1 MNECDVIVLGTGAA
15 GLTAA
20 IAAHEGGARVSLF
33 EKAETVGGT
42 SAWSGGQIWI
52 PNNPHE
58 LAAGKTDSRE
68 AALTYL
74 MSLSHGLID
83 EKLAACYIDTGPEMI
98 RFLEART
105 PVRFYSILD
114 FPDYHP
120 EAPGGKPD
128 GGRTLECPPFPY
140 GELGNWSSR
149 VGTSPYYPDFTITIG
164 ETTLGKSV
172 PTPASPE
179 VKERRRANDERGM
192 GLALIG
198 RLLRGCLD
206 RGIEPHTHCRARE
219 LIMQDGAVAGVRFDG
234 AGGKFEVRAPNVI
247 LATGGFEWN
256 PDLVRAFMRG
266 PLTHPVS
273 IKTNTGD
280 GLKMAMRVGAMLG
293 NMREAWW
300 MPVIEV
306 PNEVNSMGRQL
317 LTYERT
323 MPGSL
328 MVNRHGRRF
337 TNEASNY
344 NAFGAAFHEQDVSR
358 FEYAN
363 LPCWL
368 LFNQSFYA
376 KWPFVGGLSDSFG
389 GSAVPPGW
397 IVRAGSL
404 TELADRLGIEAA
416 GLTETVAR
424 FNRHATAGHDPDFRR
439 GESANDLWW
448 GDPTLRGDRRA
459 TLGPLGEGPYYAIEV
474 KSGALGTKGGPQTD
488 VDARVLDVDGRPIP
502 GLYAAGNVMA
512 SPMGMTYGG
521 AGGTLGPGMVFGYR
535 AGLAAAKHAS
545 ELAAAEP
552 AVAAHRASTADA
564 A

>member
-1 MNECDVIVLGTGAA
+1 MAMADELDLAVLGTGAA

-20 IAAHEGGARVSLF
+20 LTAGESGARVGVF
-33 EKAETVGGT
+33 EKADTVGGT

-58 LAAGKTDSRE
+58 LGIGKQDSRE
-68 AALTYL
+68 EALTYL
-74 MSLSHGLID
+74 MSLSHGMID
-83 EKLAACYIDTGPEMI
+83 ERMAAAYIDTGPQMV
-98 RFLEART
+98 RFLEERT
-105 PVRFYSILD
+105 PVRFYPVPD

-120 EAPGGKPD
+120 EFPGGKPE

-140 GELGNWSSR
+140 GELGEWQDR
-149 VGTSPYYPDFTITIG
+149 VGTSPYYPDFTITIS
-164 ETTLGKSV
+164 ETTLGQSV
-172 PTPASPE
+172 PKPASPE
-179 VKERRRANDERGM
+179 VKARRKANDERGM
-192 GLALIG
+192 GLALVG

-206 RGIEPHTHCRARE
+206 RQIRPKTGFRATD
-219 LIMQDGAVAGVRFDG
+219 LIMSNGAVSGVRFQTSSG
-234 AGGKFEVRAPNVI
+234 TVEISAPNVV

-256 PDLVRAFMRG
+256 PELVRAFSRG

-280 GLKMAMRVGAMLG
+280 GLKMAMKVGAMLG

-306 PNEVNSMGRQL
+306 PTDINTMGRQL

-328 MVNRHGRRF
+328 MVNRHGKRF

-368 LFNQSFYA
+368 IFNQAFYA
-376 KWPFVGGLSDSFG
+376 KWPFVGGLSDTFG
-389 GSAVPPGW
+389 SGEATPPAW
-397 IVRAGSL
+397 ITRADS
-404 TELADRLGIEAA
+404 LADLARRVGIDAEQ
-416 GLTETVAR
+416 LSRTVER
-424 FNRHATAGHDPDFRR
+424 FNKNAELGVDPDFRR

-448 GDPTLRGDRRA
+448 GDPAFRGDKRA
-459 TLGPLGEGPYYAIEV
+459 TLGPLRGGPYYAIEV

-535 AGLAAAKHAS
+535 AGR
-545 ELAAAEP
+545 
-552 AVAAHRASTADA
+552 AVADRVRANRARR
-564 A
+564 

>member
-1 MNECDVIVLGTGAA
+1 MNSEYDVIVLGTGAA

-20 IAAHEGGARVSLF
+20 VTANESGARVAVF
-33 EKAETVGGT
+33 EKADTIGGT

-58 LAAGKTDSRE
+58 RALGKEDSRE
-68 AALTYL
+68 EALCYL
-74 MSLSHGLID
+74 MSLSHGMID
-83 EKLAACYIDTGPEMI
+83 EKMAAAYIDTGPQMI
-98 RFLEART
+98 GFLEERT
-105 PVRFYSILD
+105 PVKFYSVPD

-120 EAPGGKPD
+120 EFPGGKPE

-140 GELGNWSSR
+140 GELGEWRDR
-149 VGTSPYYPDFTITIG
+149 VGTSPYYPDFTITIS
-164 ETTLGKSV
+164 ETTLGRSV
-172 PTPASPE
+172 PAPASPE
-179 VKERRRANDERGM
+179 VKARRKANDERGM
-192 GLALIG
+192 GLALVG

-206 RGIEPHTHCRARE
+206 RGIEPRTGCRATR
-219 LIMQDGAVAGVRFDG
+219 LVMKNGAIAGVRIEG
-234 AGGKFEVRAPNVI
+234 PAGSFEVSAPNVV

-256 PDLVRAFMRG
+256 PSLVRAFSRG

-306 PNEVNSMGRQL
+306 PAQVNSMGRQL

-368 LFNQSFYA
+368 IFNARFYA
-376 KWPFVGGLSDSFG
+376 KWPFVGGLTDSFEQSG
-389 GSAVPPGW
+389 ARPPAW
-397 IVRAGSL
+397 VTASDTLAG
-404 TELADRLGIEAA
+404 LAGKLGIDAA
-416 GLTETVAR
+416 RLQQTVER
-424 FNRHATAGHDPDFRR
+424 FNRQALEGRDPDFRR

-448 GDPTLRGDRRA
+448 GDPAYRGSRQA
-459 TLGPLGEGPYYAIEV
+459 TLGPVGDPPYFAVEV

-488 VDARVLDVDGRPIP
+488 VDARVLDVDGAPIP

-521 AGGTLGPGMVFGYR
+521 GGGTLGPGMVFGYR
-535 AGLAAAKHAS
+535 AGLSAAGRIRSGKGS
-545 ELAAAEP
+545 
-552 AVAAHRASTADA
+552 
-564 A
+564 

>member
-1 MNECDVIVLGTGAA
+1 MAMKEYDVVVLGTGAA

-20 IAAHEGGARVSLF
+20 VAAHDGGARVGIF
-33 EKAETVGGT
+33 EKADTVGGT

-52 PNNPHE
+52 PNNPHQI
-58 LAAGKTDSRE
+58 AAGKKDSRAE
-68 AALTYL
+68 ALTYL
-74 MSLSHGLID
+74 MSLSHGMID
-83 EKLAACYIDTGPEMI
+83 ERMAAAYIDTGPEMI
-98 RFLEART
+98 RYLEERT
-105 PVRFYSILD
+105 PVRFYTIPD

-120 EAPGGKPD
+120 EFPGGKPG
-128 GGRTLECPPFPY
+128 GGRTLECPPYPY
-140 GELGNWSSR
+140 GELGVWRDR

-164 ETTLGKSV
+164 ETTLGQSV
-172 PTPASPE
+172 PKPASPE
-179 VKERRRANDERGM
+179 VKARRVANDERGM

-198 RLLRGCLD
+198 RLLRACLD
-206 RGIEPHTHCRARE
+206 RGIEPHTGCRAMK
-219 LIMQDGAVAGVRFDG
+219 LLMSGGAVSGVRLEGAHGAFD
-234 AGGKFEVRAPNVI
+234 VRASRVI

-256 PDLVRAFMRG
+256 PDLIRAFTRG

-306 PNEVNSMGRQL
+306 PTSVNPMGRQL

-323 MPGSL
+323 MPGSI
-328 MVNRHGRRF
+328 MVNRQGKRF

-368 LFNQSFYA
+368 IFNRSFYG
-376 KWPFVGGLSDSFG
+376 KWPFVGGLSDTMG
-389 GSAVPPGW
+389 GDLQPPDW
-397 IVRAGSL
+397 IL
-404 TELADRLGIEAA
+404 KTDTLAQLAAKLGIEPRALDETVNRFNQQVAA
-416 GLTETVAR
+416 GT
-424 FNRHATAGHDPDFRR
+424 DPDFRR

-448 GDPTLRGDRRA
+448 GDPAYRGDRRA
-459 TLGPLGEGPYYAIEV
+459 TLGNIGEGPYYAIEV

-488 VDARVLDVDGRPIP
+488 ADARVLDVDGRPIP
-502 GLYAAGNVMA
+502 GLFAAGNVMA

-535 AGLAAAKHAS
+535 AGRAAAKPAR
-545 ELAAAEP
+545 AEGT
-552 AVAAHRASTADA
+552 VSADVSV
-564 A
+564 

>member
-1 MNECDVIVLGTGAA
+1 MSDFDVLVLGTGAA

-20 IAAHEGGARVSLF
+20 IAASEGGARVGVL

-52 PNNPHE
+52 PANPHE
-58 LAAGKTDSRE
+58 LALGKQDSRE
-68 AALTYL
+68 QALTYL

-83 EKLAACYIDTGPEMI
+83 ERMAAAYVDTGPEMI
-98 RFLEART
+98 RFLEERT
-105 PVRFYSILD
+105 PVRFYSVPD

-120 EAPGGKPD
+120 EFPGGMTQ

-140 GELGNWSSR
+140 GELGEWRDR

-164 ETTLGKSV
+164 ETTLGQSV
-172 PTPASPE
+172 PKPAPKE
-179 VKERRRANDERGM
+179 VKARRKANDERGM

-206 RGIEPHTHCRARE
+206 RGIEPRTGSQATE
-219 LIMQDGAVAGVRFDG
+219 LIMRDGAVAGVRYRCPEG
-234 AGGKFEVRAPNVI
+234 VKEISAPNVV

-256 PDLVRAFMRG
+256 AEFVRAFTRG

-273 IKTNTGD
+273 IRTNTGD

-306 PNEVNSMGRQL
+306 PATINAMGRQL

-368 LFNQSFYA
+368 LFNQQYYA
-376 KWPFVGGLSDSFG
+376 KWPFVGGLSDSFEDKRK
-389 GSAVPPGW
+389 PPAWFVCADTLDG
-397 IVRAGSL
+397 
-404 TELADRLGIEAA
+404 LAQRLGIDAAQLKQTVERFNQHAAA
-416 GLTETVAR
+416 GV
-424 FNRHATAGHDPDFRR
+424 DPDFRR

-448 GDPTLRGDRRA
+448 GDPAFRGDKRA
-459 TLGPLGEGPYYAIEV
+459 TLAPLGAGPYCAIEV

-488 VDARVLDVDGRPIP
+488 IDARVLDVDGAPIP

-521 AGGTLGPGMVFGYR
+521 GGGTLGPGMVFGYR
-535 AGLAAAKHAS
+535 AGKS
-545 ELAAAEP
+545 AAERL
-552 AVAAHRASTADA
+552 HS
-564 A
+564 

>member
-1 MNECDVIVLGTGAA
+1 MPEYDVVVLGTGAA

-20 IAAHEGGARVSLF
+20 VTASEGGARVGVF

-42 SAWSGGQIWI
+42 SAWSGGQLWI

-58 LAAGKTDSRE
+58 RALGKADSRE
-68 AALTYL
+68 EALTYL

-83 EKLAACYIDTGPEMI
+83 ETLAAAYIDTGPEMI
-98 RFLEART
+98 RFLEERT
-105 PVRFYSILD
+105 PVKFCSVPD

-120 EAPGGKPD
+120 EFPGGKPR

-140 GELGNWSSR
+140 GELGEWRDR

-164 ETTLGKSV
+164 ETTLGQSV
-172 PTPASPE
+172 PTPAPAE
-179 VKERRRANDERGM
+179 VKAQRHANDERGM
-192 GLALIG
+192 GLALVG
-198 RLLRGCLD
+198 RLLRACLD
-206 RGIEPHTHCRARE
+206 RHVQPRTGCRATE
-219 LIMQDGAVAGVRFDG
+219 LVMRDGSVVAVRFQTT
-234 AGGKFEVRAPNVI
+234 AGPVVIDTPNVV

-256 PDLVRAFMRG
+256 ESLVRAFCRG

-306 PNEVNSMGRQL
+306 PTAINPMGRQL

-328 MVNRHGRRF
+328 MVNRHGKRF
-337 TNEASNY
+337 TNEAANY

-363 LPCWL
+363 LPSWL
-368 LFNQSFYA
+368 IFNQAFYA
-376 KWPFVGGLSDSFG
+376 KWPFVGGLNDNFG
-389 GSAVPPGW
+389 SSSATPPPW
-397 IVRAGSL
+397 IVAANSL
-404 TELADRLGIEAA
+404 PELARRVGIEPAQLVKTVDRFNQHAAA
-416 GLTETVAR
+416 GV
-424 FNRHATAGHDPDFRR
+424 DPDFRR

-448 GDPTLRGDRRA
+448 GDPAYRGDKRA
-459 TLGPLGEGPYYAIEV
+459 TLGPVGAGPYYAIEV

-488 VDARVLDVDGRPIP
+488 VDARVLDVDGAPIP

-535 AGLAAAKHAS
+535 AGR
-545 ELAAAEP
+545 AAAE
-552 AVAAHRASTADA
+552 RARAGLSNGAGRLRA
-564 A
+564 

>member
-1 MNECDVIVLGTGAA
+1 MKDFDVVVLGTGAA

-20 IAAHEGGARVSLF
+20 IAAHEGGARVGVF
-33 EKAETVGGT
+33 EKADTVGGT

-52 PNNPHE
+52 PNNPHQ
-58 LAAGKTDSRE
+58 LAAGKKDSRE
-68 AALTYL
+68 EALTYL
-74 MSLSHGLID
+74 MSLSHGMID
-83 EKLAACYIDTGPEMI
+83 ERMAATYIDTGPEMI
-98 RFLEART
+98 RFLEERT
-105 PVRFYSILD
+105 PVSFYTIPD

-120 EAPGGKPD
+120 EFPGGKPQ
-128 GGRTLECPPFPY
+128 GGRTLESPPFPY
-140 GELGNWSSR
+140 GELGDWKDR

-164 ETTLGKSV
+164 ETTLGQSV

-179 VKERRRANDERGM
+179 VKARRRANDERGM

-206 RGIEPHTHCRARE
+206 RKIEPRTGCRAVE
-219 LIMQDGAVAGVRFDG
+219 LLASDGAVTGVRFETANG
-234 AGGKFEVRAPNVI
+234 PLEVRTANVV
-247 LATGGFEWN
+247 LATGGFEWS
-256 PDLVRAFMRG
+256 PELIRAFTRG

-280 GLKMAMRVGAMLG
+280 GLKMAMRLGAMLG

-306 PNEVNSMGRQL
+306 PTSINSMGRQL

-323 MPGSL
+323 MPGSI
-328 MVNRHGRRF
+328 MVNRQAKRF

-368 LFNQSFYA
+368 IFGGKFYA
-376 KWPFVGGLSDSFG
+376 KWPFVGGLSDTMG
-389 GSAVPPGW
+389 GDAKPPEW
-397 IVRAGSL
+397 ITTGKTLAELAQKIGIDAAQLKQTVERFNSQVAAGS
-404 TELADRLGIEAA
+404 
-416 GLTETVAR
+416 
-424 FNRHATAGHDPDFRR
+424 DPDFRR

-448 GDPTLRGDRRA
+448 GDPAFRGDRRA
-459 TLGPLGEGPYYAIEV
+459 TLGPLGDGPYYAIEV
-474 KSGALGTKGGPQTD
+474 KSGALGTKGGPLTD
-488 VDARVLDVDGRPIP
+488 VDARVLNVDGHPIH
-502 GLYAAGNVMA
+502 GLFAAGNVMA

-535 AGLAAAKHAS
+535 AGRAAAQGLRSTK
-545 ELAAAEP
+545 AAAT
-552 AVAAHRASTADA
+552 AA
-564 A
+564 

>member
-1 MNECDVIVLGTGAA
+1 MDRLDVIVLGTGAA

-20 IAAHEGGARVSLF
+20 ITAHEGGARVGIF

-42 SAWSGGQIWI
+42 TAWSGGQIFI
-52 PNNPHE
+52 PNNPHQIA
-58 LAAGKTDSRE
+58 LGKPDSRAE
-68 AALTYL
+68 ALTYL
-74 MSLSHGLID
+74 AALSHGMID
-83 EKLAACYIDTGPEMI
+83 PLMAETYVDTGPEMMT
-98 RFLEART
+98 FLEERT
-105 PVRFYSILD
+105 PVKFYSIPD

-120 EAPGGKPD
+120 EFPGGKPE
-128 GGRTLECPPFPY
+128 GGRTLECPPFAYP
-140 GELGNWSSR
+140 ELGDWCDR
-149 VGTSPYYPDFTITIG
+149 VGVSPYYPDLTMTIG
-164 ETTLGKSV
+164 ETTLGQPV
-172 PTPASPE
+172 PQPASPE
-179 VKERRRANDERGM
+179 VKAGRVARDERGM
-192 GLALIG
+192 GLALVG
-198 RLLRGCLD
+198 RLLKGCLD
-206 RGIEPHTHCRARE
+206 RGIVPVTEARATD
-219 LIMQDGAVAGVRFDG
+219 LIMEGKVAGVRFDG
-234 AGGKFEVRAPNVI
+234 PDGPFEVRADNVI

-256 PDLVRAFMRG
+256 ADLVRAFTRG

-273 IKTNTGD
+273 IRTNTGD

-306 PNEVNSMGRQL
+306 PTDVISMGRQL

-323 MPGSL
+323 MPGGL
-328 MVNRHGRRF
+328 MVNRHGKRF

-368 LFNQSFYA
+368 IFNQEFYA
-376 KWPFVGGLSDSFG
+376 KYPFVGGLTDGF
-389 GSAVPPGW
+389 AQAATPPQW
-397 IVRAGSL
+397 IPRGDTLEDLAVRAGI
-404 TELADRLGIEAA
+404 DPA
-416 GLTETVAR
+416 GLVATVAR
-424 FNRHATAGHDPDFRR
+424 FNDHAGGETPHDPDFRR

-448 GDPTLRGDRRA
+448 GDPAFRGDRRA
-459 TLGPLGEGPYYAIEV
+459 TLGPLGPGPYYAVEV

-488 VDARVLDVDGRPIP
+488 RDACVLDVDGAPIA

-535 AGLAAAKHAS
+535 AGRHAAAR
-545 ELAAAEP
+545 AA
-552 AVAAHRASTADA
+552 
-564 A
+564 

>member
-1 MNECDVIVLGTGAA
+1 MKQFDVVVLGTGAA
-15 GLTAA
+15 GLTSA
-20 IAAHEGGARVSLF
+20 IAAHEGGARVGIF
-33 EKAETVGGT
+33 EKADTVGGT

-52 PNNPHE
+52 PNNPHQI
-58 LAAGKTDSRE
+58 AAGKKDSRE
-68 AALTYL
+68 EALTYL
-74 MSLSHGLID
+74 MSLSHGMID
-83 EKLAACYIDTGPEMI
+83 EQMAAAYIDTGPEMV
-98 RFLEART
+98 RFLEERT
-105 PVRFYSILD
+105 PLEFYTIPD

-120 EAPGGKPD
+120 EFPGGKPQ
-128 GGRTLECPPFPY
+128 GGRTLEAPPFPY
-140 GELGNWSSR
+140 GALGEWRDR

-164 ETTLGKSV
+164 ETTLGQSV

-179 VKERRRANDERGM
+179 VKARRRANDERGM
-192 GLALIG
+192 GLALVG
-198 RLLRGCLD
+198 RLLRACLD
-206 RGIEPHTHCRARE
+206 RGIEPHTCCRAVQVLTTRGE
-219 LIMQDGAVAGVRFDG
+219 VSGVRFERGDG
-234 AGGKFEVRAPNVI
+234 GFEVRASDVV

-256 PDLVRAFMRG
+256 PDLVRAFTRG

-280 GLKMAMRVGAMLG
+280 GLKMSMRLGAMLG

-306 PNEVNSMGRQL
+306 PTSVNPMGRQL

-323 MPGSL
+323 MPGSI
-328 MVNRHGRRF
+328 MVNRRAKRF

-368 LFNQSFYA
+368 IFGGKFYA
-376 KWPFVGGLSDSFG
+376 KWPFVGGLSDSMG
-389 GSAVPPGW
+389 GDMQPPEW
-397 IVRAGSL
+397 IVKGDSL
-404 TELADRLGIEAA
+404 AQLAQRLGIDGSQLQQTVDRFNQLVAA
-416 GLTETVAR
+416 GRDL
-424 FNRHATAGHDPDFRR
+424 DFRR

-448 GDPTLRGDRRA
+448 GDPAFRGDRRA
-459 TLGPLGEGPYYAIEV
+459 TLGELGDGPYYAIEV

-521 AGGTLGPGMVFGYR
+521 AGGTLGPGMVFGFR
-535 AGLAAAKHAS
+535 AGRAAANR
-545 ELAAAEP
+545 
-552 AVAAHRASTADA
+552 VRASRSGASA
-564 A
+564 NVSR